1 MKDFLQNP
9 WVCGIGGGIISGII
23 VFYITKWLM
32 GKKDNSMYLRQI
44 QSANTEVISILKP
57 YIADNGLPNEKIM
70 SAIIAS
76 TARKYGVEINELY
89 KIKVFCEELIKEIV
103 ENVYVSSEKKKEYTD
118 QLANYIYNISIDG
131 KKEMEVVSETK
142 ETVARKDIGDRYRT
156 LLSATLA
163 LMSMLITIFATLLMA
178 VKDTENMMNS
188 MFADREWY
196 MLFVI
201 LIATL
206 FTTVPLMCMI
216 MLKELRKKRER
227 REEKQSREIG
237 VEEGEHDNSESNE
250 K

>member
-1 MKDFLQNP
+1 MREFLQNP

-57 YIADNGLPNEKIM
+57 YIADNGLPDERIM

-76 TARKYGVEINELY
+76 TARKYDVEINELY

-118 QLANYIYNISIDG
+118 QLANYINNISIDG
-131 KKEMEVVSETK
+131 KQEMEVVREAKDAET
-142 ETVARKDIGDRYRT
+142 RKDIGDRYRT

-163 LMSMLITIFATLLMA
+163 LMSMLITIFASLLMA
-178 VKDTENMMNS
+178 VKDTENMMHS
-188 MFADREWY
+188 IFVDREWY
-196 MLFVI
+196 MFIVI

-227 REEKQSREIG
+227 REEEQSRDMG
-237 VEEGEHDNSESNE
+237 AEEGKHDNRET
-250 K
+250 KL

>member
-1 MKDFLQNP
+1 MRDFLQNP

-118 QLANYIYNISIDG
+118 QLADYINNILIDG

-142 ETVARKDIGDRYRT
+142 EAVARKDIGDRYRT

-163 LMSMLITIFATLLMA
+163 LMSMFFTIFASLLMA
-178 VKDTENMMNS
+178 VKDTENMMQS
-188 MFADREWY
+188 IFVDREWY
-196 MLFVI
+196 MFFII
-201 LIATL
+201 LTATL
-206 FTTVPLMCMI
+206 FTTVPLICTI

-227 REEKQSREIG
+227 REEKLSREIRA
-237 VEEGEHDNSESNE
+237 EEREHDSET
-250 K
+250 KL

>member
-1 MKDFLQNP
+1 MRDFLQNP

-118 QLANYIYNISIDG
+118 QLADYINNISIDG
-131 KKEMEVVSETK
+131 KKEMEVVSEAK
-142 ETVARKDIGDRYRT
+142 EVVTRKDIGDRYRN

-163 LMSMLITIFATLLMA
+163 LMSMLITIFASLLMA
-178 VKDTENMMNS
+178 VKDTENMMQS
-188 MFADREWY
+188 LFIDREWY
-196 MLFVI
+196 MFLVI
-201 LIATL
+201 LTTTL
-206 FTTVPLMCMI
+206 FSTVPLMCTI

-227 REEKQSREIG
+227 REEKQLRKI
-237 VEEGEHDNSESNE
+237 EEEDRDNSESNE